1 MREFSIFNTDSD
13 YQITVVR
20 LDGQRFFYEVVPE
33 ELENALE
40 GILIFANG
48 LKTDQEIASELASEY
63 ITETAPLE
71 KQLELVH
78 LFPEWKPS
86 VSLEVGKRVQY
97 EGVLYEVIQAHTTQD
112 DWIPGVG
119 TESLFKRLSPVDEA
133 DKAQLWVQPTGAH
146 DAYMTGDRM
155 IYTDDKTYE
164 SLIDNNV
171 WSPVDYPTGWKEV
184 TE

>member
-33 ELENALE
+33 ELENILE
-40 GILIFANG
+40 GILIFTNG
-48 LKTDQEIASELASEY
+48 LKTEKEQASELASEY
-63 ITETAPLE
+63 ITEIAPLE

-86 VSLEVGKRVQY
+86 LSLEVGKRIQH
-97 EGVLYEVIQAHTTQD
+97 EGILYEVIQSHTTQA
-112 DWIPGVG
+112 DWNPDK
-119 TESLFKRLSPVDEA
+119 TPSLFKQLSPVDGVDETQEW
-133 DKAQLWVQPTGAH
+133 KQPTGAH

-155 IYTDDKTYE
+155 IYTDEKTYE